1 MGEQRGSMEGNG
13 GVPSGANPMDA
24 TGSGNGTI
32 GTGTTPMAGE
42 TSFAATAPNPE
53 EIN

>member
-1 MGEQRGSMEGNG
+1 
-13 GVPSGANPMDA
+13 MDA

-42 TSFAATAPNPE
+42 TSFAESSSANE
-53 EIN
+53 KIG